1 MCLPCL
7 VLPSLSELKTV
18 HLSLSSSLCSSFL
31 HAVCTV
37 TEDQTPTVS
46 GANSPCFVIFW
57 KCFVPICFVPY
68 KSWKV
73 FNFFNMT
80 SWKLPTRHSALT
92 RDIKAW
98 ESGGIVASATSPFA
112 AHLGPPFAGK
122 SSQPPSESHPCLLFT
137 NPSGCWATPW
147 GPLTPRHAQK
157 KPQLPSLAQKKPQ
170 LPSLAQKGSLF
181 LRTTPEGSWY
191 PINCPVDFFWG
202 GGGYKGSGCSGR
214 AGDKAT

>member
-122 SSQPPSESHPCLLFT
+122 VKPAAVWVSPMPAVHQPKRLLSDPVRAPDSSSC
-137 NPSGCWATPW
+137 
-147 GPLTPRHAQK
+147 
-157 KPQLPSLAQKKPQ
+157 
-170 LPSLAQKGSLF
+170 
-181 LRTTPEGSWY
+181 PEEASA
-191 PINCPVDFFWG
+191 
-202 GGGYKGSGCSGR
+202 S
-214 AGDKAT
+214 

>member
-80 SWKLPTRHSALT
+80 TWKLPARHSALT

-98 ESGGIVASATSPFA
+98 EFGGIVASATSPFA

-122 SSQPPSESHPCLLFT
+122 SSLTHACCSPTQAVAERPREGPWLLVM
-137 NPSGCWATPW
+137 
-147 GPLTPRHAQK
+147 PRR
-157 KPQLPSLAQKKPQ
+157 SL
-170 LPSLAQKGSLF
+170 SFLA
-181 LRTTPEGSWY
+181 
-191 PINCPVDFFWG
+191 
-202 GGGYKGSGCSGR
+202 
-214 AGDKAT
+214 